1 MQRAR
6 RGAVGNPD
14 ALIILRVPMSD
25 PKAPGPAAENGAP
38 DSNPNSADEAPRP
51 ETNAPPADPLER
63 AQAEAGRLKDQLLRL
78 AADFDNFKKRSRRE
92 LDDVRKVAREE
103 VLRDLLPVFDN
114 LERATAHAAQ
124 ATDVTALSEGI
135 GMVMR
140 QFQDTLGKLGVER
153 IQALGAPFDPAV
165 HEAVQHLETADYPP
179 GSVAVELQAG
189 YRAGDRVLRPAMVVV
204 AKPPPS

>member
-1 MQRAR
+1 M
-6 RGAVGNPD
+6 
-14 ALIILRVPMSD
+14 IILRVPMSE
-25 PKAPGPAAENGAP
+25 PKAPEGASEETRNGAGDDAP
-38 DSNPNSADEAPRP
+38 SSADEQPRP
-51 ETNAPPADPLER
+51 ESMAPAEDPLER
-63 AQAEAGRLKDQLLRL
+63 AQAEAARLKDQLLRL

-92 LDDVRKVAREE
+92 LEDVRKMARED

-140 QFQDTLGKLGVER
+140 QFTDTLGKLGVER
-153 IQALGAPFDPAV
+153 IQALGTPFDPAI
-165 HEAVQHLETADYPP
+165 HEAVQHLETAEHAP

>member
-1 MQRAR
+1 
-6 RGAVGNPD
+6 
-14 ALIILRVPMSD
+14 MSE
-25 PKAPGPAAENGAP
+25 PKAPAGASEENQNGAADAP
-38 DSNPNSADEAPRP
+38 SSADEAPRP
-51 ETNAPPADPLER
+51 ESTAPPEDPVER
-63 AQAEAGRLKDQLLRL
+63 AQAEAARLKDQLLRL

-92 LDDVRKVAREE
+92 LEDVRKMARED
-103 VLRDLLPVFDN
+103 VLRELLPVFDN

-153 IQALGAPFDPAV
+153 IQAVGAPFDPAV
-165 HEAVQHLETADYPP
+165 HEAVQHLETAEHPP

>member
-1 MQRAR
+1 M
-6 RGAVGNPD
+6 
-14 ALIILRVPMSD
+14 IILRVPMSE
-25 PKAPGPAAENGAP
+25 PKAPAGASEENQNGAGDAAP
-38 DSNPNSADEAPRP
+38 TSADEAPRP
-51 ETNAPPADPLER
+51 ESTAPPEDPVER
-63 AQAEAGRLKDQLLRL
+63 AQAEAARLKDQLLRL

-92 LDDVRKVAREE
+92 LEDVRKMTRED

-114 LERATAHAAQ
+114 LERATAHASQ

-153 IQALGAPFDPAV
+153 IQAVGAPFDPAV
-165 HEAVQHLETADYPP
+165 HEAVQHLETAEHPP